1 MTSPTSAHDAPPPP
15 DEKSHPDHPET
26 GPIVTIYVDDKPVK
40 IHRGNQTIA
49 SIKQAAGVALADQ
62 LQLETGDGLKKL
74 DQNGSITLKGD
85 ERFQS
90 FPATGQSS

>member
-1 MTSPTSAHDAPPPP
+1 MTSPTSTQETPPLPHD
-15 DEKSHPDHPET
+15 KQHPDHPDT

-40 IHRGNQTIA
+40 IHRGSQTIA
-49 SIKQAAGVALADQ
+49 AIKQEAGVALADQ
-62 LQLETGDGLKKL
+62 LQLETGDGLQKL

-90 FPATGQSS
+90 FPATGKSS